1 MKYYHSILLLHED
14 GRWGHIFLGSGGPS
28 SGISLGVKV
37 EWGEWIFHGQM
48 EGKWGVYANV

>member
-14 GRWGHIFLGSGGPS
+14 GRWGHILLGSGGPS

>member
-1 MKYYHSILLLHED
+1 MGD
-14 GRWGHIFLGSGGPS
+14 GGIFFWAQGGLS

>member
-1 MKYYHSILLLHED
+1 MGD
-14 GRWGHIFLGSGGPS
+14 GGIFLWAQGGLS

-37 EWGEWIFHGQM
+37 EWGEWIFHEQM